1 MMNIETK
8 MLIQLYEADNKGN
21 RESCIE
27 AMKGMLPFYEK
38 GELSQYDVEEHKKA
52 IEILAS
58 MTDEEFHAIDY
69 SDLPINVLDPLDI
82 ADYGDGIPDED

>member
-21 RESCIE
+21 KEACIE
-27 AMKGMLPFYEK
+27 AMKDMLSFYEK
-38 GELSQYDVEEHKKA
+38 GELSQYDIEEHKKA

-58 MTDEEFHAIDY
+58 MTDEEFQAIDY
-69 SDLPINVLDPLDI
+69 SDLPINALDPLDI
-82 ADYGDGIPDED
+82 ADYGDGVPEED